1 MIAPDQTTAQIFNRL
16 KSSPRPYVI
25 TGSQA
30 SYRYHR
36 WLSPA
41 PKVIELRIFPE
52 DYEWW
57 KNFLQDEVIH
67 VSDLPPASNMMEN
80 IEAAIIL
87 SKNLEASIYQYQR
100 TFSDLHYESPEK
112 LCINFLTGVIT
123 ETSIM
128 ETLAILLM
136 QRKAFQW
143 DYFCKRII
151 ALGLAREAG
160 ILLEI
165 INDHTQQNLM
175 PPAVIELLFQK
186 TTHDND
192 LKECYYPFTW
202 RVKLAIRRGDEK
214 EVKITYPQISR
225 KWGRKVVLP
234 LYIMEKLVLDLDYA
248 WRAPSSVPDSNFT
261 NKQAVTQFAN

>member
-1 MIAPDQTTAQIFNRL
+1 MITPDQPTAQIFNRL
-16 KSSPRPYVI
+16 KNSPRPYVI

-57 KNFLQDEVIH
+57 KNFLQNEATH
-67 VSDLPPASNMMEN
+67 VSDVPPKSNMMEN
-80 IEAAIIL
+80 IDAVILL
-87 SKNLEASIYQYQR
+87 SKNLEASIYQKRR
-100 TFSDLHYESPEK
+100 TFADLYYESPEE
-112 LCINFLTGVIT
+112 LCIRFLTGLTT

-128 ETLAILLM
+128 ETLAIFLM
-136 QRKAFQW
+136 QRKTFQW
-143 DYFCKRII
+143 DYFCKRVI
-151 ALGLAREAG
+151 ALGLARETG
-160 ILLEI
+160 IFLEI
-165 INDHTQQNLM
+165 INEHTQQNLM
-175 PPAVIELLFQK
+175 PPAVIDLLFQK
-186 TTHDND
+186 TTND
-192 LKECYYPFTW
+192 DKLKHCYYPFTW

-225 KWGRKVVLP
+225 KWGSKVVLP

-248 WRAPSSVPDSNFT
+248 WRAPSSVPDSNFA